1 MSTATTS
8 TGTSPPPTPPPPA
21 APVTPMMVLPLNPYV
36 YGNDCCQA
44 SHALKHQD
52 TNNFGG
58 LYKNSQLS
66 TRSLT
71 FLPLCKGCLLAKFG
85 LLEDAVKTTNNLQ
98 CYYNRKTMNNTCD
111 HEDGPFLRAFKT
123 TGNVYKKNVA
133 FETNTIILPA
143 GQLLLDLF
151 MMEPSKLFLHDL
163 NTAVVVI
170 NGADYF
176 MNNYLYLYFKRLHQM
191 YAYNVNLTSPFV
203 RNTDEFN
210 DQQYSILHHMIKDGY
225 SNISYK
231 CEAFLLGNLINPR
244 GGVSHYV
251 QDGEMINY
259 SQYDKKVHVTLAIKP
274 QAVGKEEP
282 VLDDDSHYVTTSIDN
297 PTSKIKGVAKQ
308 TLQNFNDHAYVNTN
322 DFQTFIHNRKRSME
336 EYFERSLGDKDI
348 KSAIGLH
355 LAHMCIPSSIVD
367 TEGTPTSKS
376 YKTLRTLKA
385 NVKYVEGVGLLST
398 RTICHGDFLIIN
410 MATLIDHFMSIK
422 GCNVGNSISFNEP
435 PKHFGKKESQQ
446 VRSGPILNSVYYAGM

>member
-8 TGTSPPPTPPPPA
+8 TSMSPKPPSPPPPMAPTTPIM
-21 APVTPMMVLPLNPYV
+21 TLPLNPYV

-85 LLEDAVKTTNNLQ
+85 LLEDVVKTTNNLQ

-123 TGNVYKKNVA
+123 TGNVYKKTVA
-133 FETNTIILPA
+133 FENNTIILPA
-143 GQLLLDLF
+143 GQLLLDVF
-151 MMEPSKLFLHDL
+151 MMEASKLFLRDL
-163 NTAVVVI
+163 NTVEVVI
-170 NGADYF
+170 NSKSYF
-176 MNNYLYLYFKRLHQM
+176 MNNYLYLYFKMLHQM

-210 DQQYSILHHMIKDGY
+210 DQQFSILHHMIKDGY

-231 CEAFLLGNLINPR
+231 CEAFLLGNLINPT

-251 QDGEMINY
+251 KDGEMINY
-259 SQYDKKVHVTLAIKP
+259 SQYDKKVHVTLVHKP
-274 QAVGKEEP
+274 QAKGEEP
-282 VLDDDSHYVTTSIDN
+282 VLDDGSHYVITEITN
-297 PTSKIKGVAKQ
+297 PRSKIKGVQKQ

-336 EYFERSLGDKDI
+336 DYFVRGLGDNI
-348 KSAIGLH
+348 QSAIGLH

-367 TEGTPTSKS
+367 REEPPTSTS
-376 YKTLRTLKA
+376 YKKLRTLKA

-398 RTICHGDFLIIN
+398 RTICHGDFLIIDT
-410 MATLIDHFMSIK
+410 ATLIDNFMSIK
-422 GCNVGNSISFNEP
+422 GCNVGNSVSFNDP

-446 VRSGPILNSVYYAGM
+446 LRSGPILNSVYYAGM